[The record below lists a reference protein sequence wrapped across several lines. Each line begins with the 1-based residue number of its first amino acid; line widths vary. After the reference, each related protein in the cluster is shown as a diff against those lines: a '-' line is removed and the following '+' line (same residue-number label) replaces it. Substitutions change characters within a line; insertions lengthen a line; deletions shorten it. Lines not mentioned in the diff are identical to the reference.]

1 MPQRND
7 AVHPNEV
14 FADGIGWIGFHGGV
28 VRIEFFSFGTP
39 GTADA
44 TPAGTAGKAPEKE
57 PERVVRQRIVMP
69 IDGFLRSL
77 GAIHKLNKRF
87 VALRIISGN
96 FDDPIFVGFG
106 ACGLCVV
113 VDCSFCHRKERIAGI
128 RF

>member
-39 GTADA
+39 GTGDA
-44 TPAGTAGKAPEKE
+44 IPAAAAGKAPEKE

-77 GAIHKLNKRF
+77 GAMTDLVKKLEDGGMIVRKPGTP
-87 VALRIISGN
+87 AAAAPGAAASGAGTPSIPASPN
-96 FDDPIFVGFG
+96 FG
-106 ACGLCVV
+106 
-113 VDCSFCHRKERIAGI
+113 
-128 RF
+128 